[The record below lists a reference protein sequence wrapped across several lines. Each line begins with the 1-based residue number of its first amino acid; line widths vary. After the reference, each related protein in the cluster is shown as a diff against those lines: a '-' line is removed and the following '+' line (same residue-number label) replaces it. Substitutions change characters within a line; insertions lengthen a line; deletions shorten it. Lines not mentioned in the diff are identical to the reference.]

1 MDCNNADGRQLFLCE
16 VQKLAE
22 ELVEFACEHDF
33 YEYMDSCSDREEGQ
47 RQIEKAILSGDCD
60 RIVDYFLSILE
71 EDEDEEI
78 RDKAESYVLQIIALC
93 QEKIPGLVYKTIYG
107 EETLWLTV
115 QQYLNNGSI
124 YIGANCKADGA
135 MEPYANLTV
144 NLPGEVPPYHG
155 YLDVNNLPGI
165 DSFIEKN
172 GIGRFTGV
180 SKVSGMVT
188 YPLYLFH
195 KEKLMGLCPD
205 DVIRYEQKLSSLKR
219 GTNIRETCEEKCRE
233 RHALLKSVSEQRPLF
248 TVKEFLRGTKNKY
261 IINITRDTNENPV
274 FEGTYAD
281 LKRFRKDL
289 LGERVRSH
297 DVVPM
302 ADGSLEIGI
311 MI

>member
-1 MDCNNADGRQLFLCE
+1 MDCNNADGCQLFLCE
-16 VQKLAE
+16 VQKLAA

-33 YEYMDSCSDREEGQ
+33 YEYMDSCSDREEEQ
-47 RQIEKAILSGDCD
+47 RQIEEAILSGNCD
-60 RIVDYFLSILE
+60 RIVSYFLSILE
-71 EDEDEEI
+71 EDADEEI
-78 RDKAESYVLQIIALC
+78 RDKVESYVLQIISLC
-93 QEKIPGLVYKTIYG
+93 QAKMPGLVYKTIYG

-115 QQYLNNGSI
+115 QQYVNNGCI
-124 YIGANCKADGA
+124 YIGANCSVDGN
-135 MEPYANLTV
+135 MMPYAPITV
-144 NLPGEVPPYHG
+144 NLPGSVPPYHG
-155 YLDVNNLPGI
+155 YLDINNLPGI

-195 KEKLMGLCPD
+195 KEKLMELCPD
-205 DVIRYEQKLSSLKR
+205 DVIRYEQNMSSSKR
-219 GTNIRETCEEKCRE
+219 SANIRDMQGKCHE
-233 RHALLKSVSEQRPLF
+233 RHALLKSISEQRPLL

-289 LGERVRSH
+289 LGERVCSH